1 MIDIKDFPE
10 GTKINV
16 LYTAPI
22 TDYYGDKLPSNY
34 TSCNMFWSDL
44 YIDEKQPKSFIH
56 QFFIDEIDFSGI
68 ERWSYINTIGDYP
81 SMKED
86 LVLNLPKIKSV
97 AFSNFQSTL
106 KTITLNCGDDF
117 EIMDSVPQYKGNAV
131 KPILTINST
140 SNKVSNFVTLDA
152 SDYGEMHIN
161 CNCENL
167 IGSPYYSMYSN
178 ATTLTYHSGF
188 PNCKHS
194 SDGNYYYTKLPNLTY
209 ESCISILNNLYDFT
223 GNGETPTSS
232 QGKLKVHAN
241 FLTKVGDELSIGT
254 NKGWTIT
261 A

>member
-10 GTKINV
+10 GTKISV

-22 TDYYGDKLPSNY
+22 TDYYGGKLPSCY
-34 TSCNMFWSDL
+34 ESVNMFLSHL
-44 YIDEKQPKSFIH
+44 YIDEKNPTSFFH
-56 QFFIDEIDFSGI
+56 PFFIDEIDFSGV
-68 ERWSYINTIGDYP
+68 ERYTYKNSIGDYP

-86 LVLNLPKIKSV
+86 LVLNLPKIKSLD
-97 AFSNFQSTL
+97 FTNFQSTF
-106 KTITLNCGDDF
+106 KNVTLNCGDDF
-117 EIMDSVPQYKGNAV
+117 ESIDDAPQNSGTIR
-131 KPILTINST
+131 PIFTLNST
-140 SNKVSNFVTLDA
+140 SNKISKFVSLDA
-152 SDYGEMHIN
+152 SDFSEFHIN

-167 IGSPYYSMYSN
+167 TSSPYNSIYSN
-178 ATTLTYHSGF
+178 ATMLTYHSGF

-194 SDGNYYYTKLPNLTY
+194 SSDNYYYVKLPNLTY

-223 GNGETPTSS
+223 GNGVTPTSS

-241 FLTKVGDELSIGT
+241 FLTLVGDELSIGT

>member
-10 GTKINV
+10 GTKISV
-16 LYTAPI
+16 VYTAPI
-22 TDYYGDKLPSNY
+22 TDYYGSQLPRRF
-34 TSCNMFWSDL
+34 TSSNMFASRGYFNINGTTSL
-44 YIDEKQPKSFIH
+44 NHPFY
-56 QFFIDEIDFSGI
+56 IDEIDFSNV
-68 ERWSYINTIGDYP
+68 EDFSYNNIIGDYP
-81 SMKED
+81 LMKED

-97 AFSNFQSTL
+97 EFSNFQSAL

-117 EIMDSVPQYKGNAV
+117 ESMDSAPQYNGNAV
-131 KPILTINST
+131 KPIFTLNST
-140 SNKVSNFVTLDA
+140 SNKVSKFVTLDA

-167 IGSPYYSMYSN
+167 TASPYYSLYSN

-188 PNCKHS
+188 PNCKFS

-223 GNGETPTSS
+223 GNGVTPTSS

-241 FLTKVGDELSIGT
+241 FLTTVGDELSIGT